1 MNAERGLC
9 GHLTEGGRVLYSF
22 CQVEGIITSI
32 FKSVYSNTS
41 HVHIY
46 IPLSSYFSGR
56 LKIRL

>member
-1 MNAERGLC
+1 MERGLC
-9 GHLTEGGRVLYSF
+9 GHLAEGGRVLYSF

-46 IPLSSYFSGR
+46 IPLLIFQAG
-56 LKIRL
+56 